1 MGINLHP
8 ALPDRFDPRPL
19 RDNPTAKLD
28 YYLSHCLP
36 TTAQLVARLR
46 AIRAQH
52 PGMLKRVY
60 VLSND
65 WAWALGEVRDA
76 LEEDGWSDV
85 VSTADLQLDAEQSF
99 VAMAVDMAIA
109 ERAEVFVGN
118 GVRHS
123 RGLFFFFFFWAPCSS
138 SPSFLVFESIVQR
151 GHVAIG
157 QGDGLVEQSVLV
169 GTRIRRRVLYS
180 KVFVLVHPMHR

>member
-1 MGINLHP
+1 
-8 ALPDRFDPRPL
+8 
-19 RDNPTAKLD
+19 
-28 YYLSHCLP
+28 
-36 TTAQLVARLR
+36 
-46 AIRAQH
+46 
-52 PGMLKRVY
+52 MLKRVY

-123 RGLFFFFFFWAPCSS
+123 RGLFFFFFFLGAVLILPLLSS
-138 SPSFLVFESIVQR
+138 FRVYRPTWSCCDWPR
-151 GHVAIG
+151 GWTRRAIG
-157 QGDGLVEQSVLV
+157 SCRHADSTSGSLLQGFRL
-169 GTRIRRRVLYS
+169 GTSYA
-180 KVFVLVHPMHR
+180 

>member
-1 MGINLHP
+1 
-8 ALPDRFDPRPL
+8 
-19 RDNPTAKLD
+19 
-28 YYLSHCLP
+28 
-36 TTAQLVARLR
+36 
-46 AIRAQH
+46 
-52 PGMLKRVY
+52 MLKRVY

-123 RGLFFFFFFWAPCSS
+123 RGLFFFFFF
-138 SPSFLVFESIVQR
+138 
-151 GHVAIG
+151 G
-157 QGDGLVEQSVLV
+157 
-169 GTRIRRRVLYS
+169 RRA
-180 KVFVLVHPMHR
+180 HPPPPF